1 MSFPVEDVRK
11 LFPAL
16 SLHDNGK
23 RRIYLDNPAGT
34 QVPTSVGDAIRD
46 AILHTN
52 ANLGGE
58 FTTTRQASAIHHD
71 AHQAM
76 ADMLGANSHEE
87 IVIGLNMTSL
97 TYPFSRMLARDW
109 KPGDEIVLS
118 QMDHEG
124 NVGPWMQAAEDKGV
138 TIRWLPFSEESWQLE
153 PDALRALVNENTRLV
168 AIGHASNLTGSINR
182 VKELTAIAQDAGAL
196 VYVDSVQFAPHG
208 YIDVQEIGCDFLTC
222 SAYKFFGP
230 HLGIVYGR
238 KEVLERLRPYKLRCS
253 SNELPG
259 RFETGTP
266 SIELLAGLSATVD
279 YLARVGE
286 LAGSNGSRREK
297 IKAGFA
303 ASTAHENPLGLQL
316 INALKDIRGVAIKG
330 ITDPARMQHRVPTV
344 SFTVDGIA
352 PSSLVRL
359 LNDEGIFCW
368 SGHNY
373 AWGVVHQLGIPADQG
388 VVRIGI
394 ANYNTPGEI
403 DETIESV
410 QRNLAMLKQQ
420 RA

>member
-1 MSFPVEDVRK
+1 MSYPVEEIRK

-16 SLHDNGK
+16 SLMDGGK

-34 QVPTSVGDAIRD
+34 QVPTPVGDAIRD
-46 AILHTN
+46 AILYTN
-52 ANLGGE
+52 ANLGGD
-58 FTTTRQASAIHHD
+58 FTTTRQASAIHLA

-76 ADMLGANSHEE
+76 ADMLGAASHEE
-87 IVIGLNMTSL
+87 IIIGLNMTSL
-97 TYPFSRMLARDW
+97 TYQFSRMLARDW
-109 KPGDEIVLS
+109 KEGDEIVLS

-153 PDALRALVNENTRLV
+153 PDALRTLVNENTRLV

-182 VKELTAIAQDAGAL
+182 VKELTAIAHDAGAL

-208 YIDVQEIGCDFLTC
+208 HVDVQEIGCDFLAC

-238 KEVLERLRPYKLRCS
+238 KAVLETLRPYKLRCS

-266 SIELLAGLSATVD
+266 SIELLAGLIATVD
-279 YLARVGE
+279 YLAMTGE
-286 LAGSNGSRREK
+286 LTGATGTRREK

-303 ASTAHENPLGLQL
+303 ASSAHENPLGMQL
-316 INALKDIRGVAIKG
+316 VAALKTLRGVNIKG
-330 ITDPARMQHRVPTV
+330 ITDPERMADRVPTV
-344 SFTVDGIA
+344 SFTVDGIE

-368 SGHNY
+368 AGHNY
-373 AWGVVHQLGIPADQG
+373 AWGVIHQLGIPPDQG
-388 VVRIGI
+388 VIRIGI
-394 ANYNTPGEI
+394 ANYNTAGEI
-403 DETIESV
+403 GETIESV
-410 QRNLAMLKQQ
+410 ERNLAMLYQN